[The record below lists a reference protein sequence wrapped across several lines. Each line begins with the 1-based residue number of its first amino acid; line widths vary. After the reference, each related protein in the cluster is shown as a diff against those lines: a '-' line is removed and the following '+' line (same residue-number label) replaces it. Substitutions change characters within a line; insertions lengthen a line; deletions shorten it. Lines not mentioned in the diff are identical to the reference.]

1 MNSTEDDAPSAGAAQ
16 PPLSDV
22 EAASADRRRVGLQRL
37 LDHHRLNPTDLAR
50 DLGLTTP
57 NAIYNFLAGRSA
69 SLSLDTIERILD
81 LYPDISFAALIG
93 KPDPDG
99 ERARAMQGLGDY
111 LAVTL
116 EARAGYW
123 KRIVEPRGKR
133 VGLDLPGDFDGPGA
147 GGFALRVREPGAELL
162 YPAGSILVCRE
173 LPGDTSAVPDG
184 SRVVL
189 RVIQDGRTEIT
200 LRELV
205 RDATHAWLC
214 PRTTRP
220 EHLFPIRVRG
230 PLHGTFPV
238 GKRGLGAVIGVVTA
252 SWRPEATSTSE

>member
-1 MNSTEDDAPSAGAAQ
+1 MTSNTDTTPSEEGAPLSQ
-16 PPLSDV
+16 SDV
-22 EAASADRRRVGLQRL
+22 EAAHAARRRVGLQRL
-37 LDHHRLNPTDLAR
+37 LDHHRITPTDLAR

-81 LYPDISFAALIG
+81 LYPDISFTALIG
-93 KPDPDG
+93 KPDPSG
-99 ERARAMQGLGDY
+99 KRARAMQGLGDY

-116 EARAGYW
+116 EARTGHWQRRA
-123 KRIVEPRGKR
+123 EPRGKR
-133 VGLDLPGDFDGPGA
+133 VGFDLPGDFAGPGP

-200 LRELV
+200 IRELV

-214 PRTTRP
+214 PRTARP
-220 EHLFPIRVRG
+220 EHLAPIRVRG

-252 SWRPEATSTSE
+252 SWRPEATPTSE